1 MGIPAAQ
8 SEAMRVAIIGAG
20 PGGLCMGIRLKQAGI
35 EDFVILE
42 RASGVGGT
50 WFHNRYP
57 GCAVDLPSYF
67 YSFSFEK
74 KYDWSRPYAPQ
85 SELLAYMEGVAE
97 KYDLLGHCRFGEEVE
112 STTWQEGEEGANEGA
127 SGEAEAGWFL
137 KMASGETLRAKS
149 VVSAVG
155 MFNELVYPDLPGIED
170 FEGPAFHSARWDW
183 DQELAGKRIGV
194 IGSAASAVQ
203 IVPELAK
210 TADQLYL
217 FQRTANWILPK
228 EDAPYT
234 SEELEA
240 FLSDPAPLD
249 TKRQEMFDIVDKG
262 MTFKNT
268 DQIDQ
273 VAAAG
278 EFGLSQV
285 EDPEVREKLRPLHPY
300 GCKRPLLSNAF
311 YPAINQNNVELV
323 TDSIDCLTKSGIRTV
338 DGEER
343 AVDLV
348 VFATGFAATK
358 YLSALDVRGRGGRH
372 IDEAWKDGA
381 NAFMGITT
389 TGFPNLF
396 MLYGPNTNNGSIL
409 EMIEYQ
415 TNHVLAHVQRM
426 EHENLAWVDVKPD
439 AQESYNKKVQAAIA
453 EIPVWNHPVNGYYR
467 SASGRVVTQWPF
479 SMTEFREMTE
489 TIEPDAYE
497 VGVAE

>member
-1 MGIPAAQ
+1 MATAGEHAKAQ
-8 SEAMRVAIIGAG
+8 AESVRVAIIGAG

-97 KYDLLGHCRFGEEVE
+97 KYELLGHCRFGEEVE
-112 STTWQEGEEGANEGA
+112 RATWQEADGEGK
-127 SGEAEAGWFL
+127 AGWSL
-137 KMASGETLRAKS
+137 QMASGKTLHAQS

-155 MFNELVYPDLPGIED
+155 MFNELVYPEIPGIED

-183 DQELAGKRIGV
+183 DEELAGKRIGV

-210 TADQLYL
+210 TAKQLYL

-228 EDAPYT
+228 EDEPYT
-234 SEELEA
+234 AEELEV
-240 FLSDPAPLD
+240 FRSDSAPLD
-249 TKRQEMFDIVDKG
+249 AKRQEMFDIVDQG
-262 MTFKNT
+262 MTFKNVE
-268 DQIDQ
+268 QIDQ

-278 EFGLSQV
+278 EFVLSQV
-285 EDPEVREKLRPLHPY
+285 EDPLIREKLRPLHPY

-311 YPAINQNNVELV
+311 YPAINQDNVELV
-323 TDSIDCLTKSGIRTV
+323 TESIDRLTKSGIRTV

-343 AVDLV
+343 AVDVV

-372 IDEAWKDGA
+372 IDEAWHDGA
-381 NAFMGITT
+381 NAFLGISTA
-389 TGFPNLF
+389 GFPNLF

-409 EMIEYQ
+409 EMIEHQ

-426 EHENLAWVDVKPD
+426 EQENLAWIDVKPD
-439 AQESYNKKVQAAIA
+439 AQERYNKKIQAAIA
-453 EIPVWNHPVNGYYR
+453 DIPVWNHEVNGYYR

-489 TIEPDAYE
+489 TIDPTAYE
-497 VGVAE
+497 VGVAG

>member
-1 MGIPAAQ
+1 MAKSAAKLG
-8 SEAMRVAIIGAG
+8 AVRVAIIGAG

-85 SELLAYMEGVAE
+85 SELLSYMEGVAE
-97 KYDLLGHCRFGEEVE
+97 KYELLGHCQFGQEVDRV
-112 STTWQEGEEGANEGA
+112 TWGEKSG
-127 SGEAEAGWFL
+127 GEAAGWSL
-137 KMASGETLRAKS
+137 VMASGETLRAKS

-155 MFNELVYPDLPGIED
+155 MFNDLVYPDIPGIDD
-170 FEGPAFHSARWDW
+170 FGGPAFHSARWDW
-183 DQELAGKRIGV
+183 EEELAGKRIGI

-203 IVPELAK
+203 IVPEVAK
-210 TADQLYL
+210 TASQLYL

-228 EDAPYT
+228 EDELYT
-234 SEELEA
+234 DEELEVFRA
-240 FLSDPAPLD
+240 DPEPLD
-249 TKRQEMFDIVDKG
+249 AKRNEMFELVDKG

-268 DQIDQ
+268 EQISQ

-278 EFGLSQV
+278 DFVLSQV
-285 EDPEVREKLRPLHPY
+285 EDPVVREKLRPLHPY
-300 GCKRPLLSNAF
+300 GCKRPLLSNTF
-311 YPAINQNNVELV
+311 YPAINQDNVELV
-323 TDSIDCLTKSGIRTV
+323 TDSIERLTETGILTA
-338 DGEER
+338 DGQER
-343 AVDLV
+343 AVDLL

-358 YLSALDVRGRGGRH
+358 YLSALDVRGRNGRH
-372 IDEAWKDGA
+372 IDEAWDDGA
-381 NAFMGITT
+381 NAYLGITT
-389 TGFPNLF
+389 SGFPNLF

-415 TNHVLAHVQRM
+415 THHVLSHVLRM
-426 EHENLAWVDVKPD
+426 EQEKLAWVDVKPE
-439 AQESYNKKVQAAIA
+439 AQERYNKKVQAAIA
-453 EIPVWNHPVNGYYR
+453 DIPVWNHEVNGYYR

-489 TIEPDAYE
+489 TVEPDAYE
-497 VGVAE
+497 VGV